1 MMKKMMQKN
10 KETILINFC
19 QREEIQLLIKVEDRQ
34 VEHLS
39 LDIMT
44 FLISKEEGVIIEN
57 LSIKSSLRVASF
69 HRLLHNMEV
78 MPHQC
83 HQ

>member
-69 HRLLHNMEV
+69 PRLLHNMEV